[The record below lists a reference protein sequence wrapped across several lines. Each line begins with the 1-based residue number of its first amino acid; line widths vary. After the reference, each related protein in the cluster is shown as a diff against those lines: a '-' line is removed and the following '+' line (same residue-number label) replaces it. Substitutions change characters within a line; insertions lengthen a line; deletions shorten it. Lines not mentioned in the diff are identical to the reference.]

1 MLKKHLSKAIPLP
14 PFLPH
19 HIPAYLHISVS
30 LIGAYENYSYTIFQE
45 SLMLVS
51 CVNSTSA

>member
-30 LIGAYENYSYTIFQE
+30 LIGAYENYSYTTFQE